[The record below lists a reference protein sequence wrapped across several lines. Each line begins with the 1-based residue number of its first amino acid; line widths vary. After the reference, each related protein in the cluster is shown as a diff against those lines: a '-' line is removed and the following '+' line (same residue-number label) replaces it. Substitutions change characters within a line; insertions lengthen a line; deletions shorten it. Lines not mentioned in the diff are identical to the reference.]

1 MLATKKMTPT
11 DPPNS
16 GPRARLIM
24 TGLERCQG
32 LSMMKTSL
40 TYGIYV
46 EEPNSHSH
54 ICKHSH
60 TVCQSTSAVIRRN
73 PMSTMAKCSDQKI
86 KCISQ

>member
-32 LSMMKTSL
+32 VSMTKKLIASHVVCVKYQLS
-40 TYGIYV
+40 
-46 EEPNSHSH
+46 
-54 ICKHSH
+54 
-60 TVCQSTSAVIRRN
+60 RN
-73 PMSTMAKCSDQKI
+73 A
-86 KCISQ
+86 